1 VSTDPGIWV
10 AGILTLLAYSFLYK
24 DNKLYQATEHLY
36 VGLGAGYT
44 LVLGYENVVRSGWN
58 PIIEGEWWFIL
69 PMLLGLMLFGR
80 FSPGTRWMSYYPMGV
95 IVAIGATLA
104 LRGAIP
110 ANITGQLSATMIP
123 LNTVNNVLLVLGTLA
138 TLTFFFFTLGAITNR
153 NSLLFKF
160 SLLGRWTLMVAFGA
174 AFGNAVMGRT
184 SLLIARIQ
192 FILQDWLG
200 IIGTGL

>member
-1 VSTDPGIWV
+1 MSSDPGIWV
-10 AGILTLLAYSFLYK
+10 AGILTLFAYSFLYK
-24 DNKLYQATEHLY
+24 DNKIYQATEHLY

-44 LVLGYENVVRSGWN
+44 LTQGYNNVVGSGVE
-58 PIIEGEWWFIL
+58 PLMEGNLWFII
-69 PMLLGLMLFGR
+69 PMILGLMLFGR

-110 ANITGQLSATMIP
+110 ANIIEQLQATMVPI
-123 LNTVNNVLLVLGTLA
+123 NSINRALVVFGTLA
-138 TLTFFFFTLGAITNR
+138 TLTFFFFTLGAMTNR

-160 SLLGRWTLMVAFGA
+160 SLLGRWVLMVAFGA

-192 FILQDWLG
+192 FVLGDWLG
-200 IIGTGL
+200 MIGP

>member
-1 VSTDPGIWV
+1 MSSNPGIWV
-10 AGILTLLAYSFLYK
+10 AGLLTLFAYSFLYK

-44 LVLGYENVVRSGWN
+44 LTQGYSNVVGAGWEPLMDGN
-58 PIIEGEWWFIL
+58 FWMVV
-69 PMLLGLMLFGR
+69 PMILGLMLFGR

-110 ANITGQLSATMIP
+110 ANIIEQLQATMIP
-123 LNTVNNVLLVLGTLA
+123 INSVNNALIVFGTLA
-138 TLTFFFFTLGAITNR
+138 TLTFFFFTLGAMTNR

-160 SLLGRWTLMVAFGA
+160 SLLGRWVLMVAFGA

-192 FILQDWLG
+192 FLLGDWLG
-200 IIGTGL
+200 LIGP